1 MKILAVFSF
10 SLLIFIVSPAESQE
24 RYLDYNE
31 KDIEYLKE
39 ALKYSDAN
47 MWVEAFN
54 EIEKT
59 KNKNLKNLITWL
71 KLRQEKGNFEEY
83 LIFIKQNKDW
93 PLLREISKKGE
104 KKLTDKVPEHK
115 VLNYF
120 SLNKNCIELERLSQE
135 LFRKF
140 CLPGTAQGSIQLIK
154 TKVSNF
160 F

>member
-1 MKILAVFSF
+1 MNIKSKMKIFAVFSF
-10 SLLIFIVSPAESQE
+10 SLLIFILSPAESQE

-47 MWVEAFN
+47 MWVEAFI

-71 KLRQEKGNFEEY
+71 KLRQEKGSFEEY

-93 PLLREISKKGE
+93 LLLREISKKGE
-104 KKLTDKVPEHK
+104 KTLLDKVPEHK

-120 SLNKNCIELERLSQE
+120 SLNKNCIELERLSQNFSENFACLE
-135 LFRKF
+135 LLKDQFN
-140 CLPGTAQGSIQLIK
+140 L
-154 TKVSNF
+154 
-160 F
+160 